1 MDFVF
6 DRYLEYSIKKR
17 RKRNPHF
24 SEEWCSLC
32 GDFSEEWYSL
42 CGDFSEEW
50 YSLCGDF
57 SEEWYSLCGDFSKE
71 WYSLCGDL
79 KTFMRDSYNKAELF
93 LMIANCIS
101 QIRDV
106 PTFIIATINE
116 KEISNGFDIDLYI
129 DSFDIIQSTRSRSKI
144 NSCFWQV

>member
-1 MDFVF
+1 MNFVF

-17 RKRNPHF
+17 RKRNPHFSEWCSLCGNFSEEWYSLCGDF

-42 CGDFSEEW
+42 CGDFS
-50 YSLCGDF
+50 
-57 SEEWYSLCGDFSKE
+57 KE
-71 WYSLCGDL
+71 WYSLSGDL

-129 DSFDIIQSTRSRSKI
+129 DSFDIIQSTRSRPKI
-144 NSCFWQV
+144 NCFWRV